1 MKPEHVDD
9 VSLALAV
16 TAGSRGAKVEL
27 VRRYEGVV
35 RRQLTRQY
43 RIAPDVAD
51 DLTQAVLLEALTS
64 LGRYRGDASLRTWL
78 GRLTRSH
85 AFNYFRREHRR
96 LQHTQE
102 LVDRPQGSAMR
113 EHSLREQCRLLV
125 SSLSPAERELVL
137 MRYAEERTLEELATR
152 VGRTKEVIR
161 KRLRRAAAKLRQ
173 Q

>member
-16 TAGSRGAKVEL
+16 TAGARGAKVEL

-78 GRLTRSH
+78 GRLARSH
-85 AFNYFRREHRR
+85 AFNYFRRERR
-96 LQHTQE
+96 RQKHAQE
-102 LVDRPQGSAMR
+102 LVERPQGSVLR
-113 EHSLREQCRLLV
+113 EHFLREQCSLLV

-137 MRYAEERTLEELATR
+137 MRYTEGWTLEELAAR
-152 VGRTKEVIR
+152 AGRTKEVVR
-161 KRLRRAAAKLRQ
+161 KRLRIATAKLRR
-173 Q
+173 